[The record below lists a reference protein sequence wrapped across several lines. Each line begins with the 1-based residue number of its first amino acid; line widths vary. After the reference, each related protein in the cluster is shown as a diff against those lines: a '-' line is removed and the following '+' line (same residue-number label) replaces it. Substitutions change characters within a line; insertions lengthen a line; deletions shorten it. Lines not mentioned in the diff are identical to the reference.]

1 MEVWILHNW
10 LTSGSVVWNGEP
22 NSWFGWQIFWG
33 QVGSRRSTLCLFT
46 VCSRVWSKRCIA
58 TGQSILQ
65 RPIRAGLGRYSS
77 NNVTWSAM
85 LDIFAFNYGAAWRVL
100 RSPLLHEQASLITEW
115 VRDGGGFLSRGLKSF
130 FMLESYCTYIFYSL
144 FVSLSGWIW
153 YFDKTSFSLCIWRKK
168 WISSFFF
175 VILSWLY
182 FDSNGTLFFFSFL
195 GYKTG
200 TSMLANVL
208 VNFLAIYLF

>member
-22 NSWFGWQIFWG
+22 NSWFGWQICWG
-33 QVGSRRSTLCLFT
+33 QVGSGRSTLCLFT

-100 RSPLLHEQASLITEW
+100 RSPLLHEQVSLITEW
-115 VRDGGGFLSRGLKSF
+115 VAGGGFLSCGLKSS
-130 FMLESYCTYIFYSL
+130 FMLESYCTYSFYSL

-175 VILSWLY
+175 FFCDLIMAIFW
-182 FDSNGTLFFFSFL
+182 FKWHFIFLFISRL
-195 GYKTG
+195 
-200 TSMLANVL
+200 
-208 VNFLAIYLF
+208 

>member
-22 NSWFGWQIFWG
+22 NSWFGWQICWG
-33 QVGSRRSTLCLFT
+33 QVGSGRSTLCLFT

-100 RSPLLHEQASLITEW
+100 RSPLLHEQVSLITEW
-115 VRDGGGFLSRGLKSF
+115 VAGGGFLSCGLKSS

-153 YFDKTSFSLCIWRKK
+153 YFDKTSFSLCILRKK

-175 VILSWLY
+175 FFLWSYHGYILIQMALY
-182 FDSNGTLFFFSFL
+182 FSFH
-195 GYKTG
+195 
-200 TSMLANVL
+200 
-208 VNFLAIYLF
+208 F